1 MFASSI
7 FGAAIV
13 SVLVSAISIRGALM
27 VAALGIS
34 TLPGSTPAKA
44 ILGVTVASGSLT
56 GVGGTAASL
65 EDEGGSLII
74 SRLPMGRS
82 SMRRRIGPHGGYQ
95 PVTVFVDCGFDAG
108 PLRAGEPHKCSSQTP
123 K

>member
-7 FGAAIV
+7 FPAAIV
-13 SVLVSAISIRGALM
+13 SVLVSAISMRGALM
-27 VAALGIS
+27 FAALGIS

-65 EDEGGSLII
+65 EDEGVW
-74 SRLPMGRS
+74 RLPMGRS

-95 PVTVFVDCGFDAG
+95 PVTVFVDCRCDAG

>member
-1 MFASSI
+1 MSAPSSVP
-7 FGAAIV
+7 ATIV
-13 SVLVSAISIRGALM
+13 SVLVSAISIRDALM
-27 VAALGIS
+27 FAAFGIS

-65 EDEGGSLII
+65 EDEDVSLII

-95 PVTVFVDCGFDAG
+95 PVTVFVDCRCDAG
-108 PLRAGEPHKCSSQTP
+108 PLRAGEPHKCSYQTP

>member
-34 TLPGSTPAKA
+34 TFPGSTPAKPV
-44 ILGVTVASGSLT
+44 LGVPVASGSLT
-56 GVGGTAASL
+56 GVGSTAASL
-65 EDEGGSLII
+65 EDEGGSLKI
-74 SRLPMGRS
+74 SCLPLKDPQGGGELDPMAVPTRLPFRC
-82 SMRRRIGPHGGYQ
+82 
-95 PVTVFVDCGFDAG
+95 F
-108 PLRAGEPHKCSSQTP
+108 PLRLRAAAGRRAI
-123 K
+123 